1 MSSENTYA
9 GVDAR
14 LRQPTAPEALLK
26 SRGVPIGCRI
36 TPKTGSLFHTASRS
50 GMGSRFNADWR
61 RRFHPQSAPQV
72 VFRERRTRGSTGAAA
87 SSAVGRPIDQAG
99 APRSRLDRRLLEAR
113 DTRDMQL
120 RIVDRSAFLF
130 DTAGTVAAVRVHHR
144 LIPLAITYVLPR

>member
-1 MSSENTYA
+1 MPALTHDCGN
-9 GVDAR
+9 R
-14 LRQPTAPEALLK
+14 LPPRPCSNP
-26 SRGVPIGCRI
+26 G
-36 TPKTGSLFHTASRS
+36 
-50 GMGSRFNADWR
+50 GSRLDAESPRKRGLYFIPLHGRAWAPASTR
-61 RRFHPQSAPQV
+61 IGGGASTPQSAPQV

-99 APRSRLDRRLLEAR
+99 APRSRIDRPLLEAR